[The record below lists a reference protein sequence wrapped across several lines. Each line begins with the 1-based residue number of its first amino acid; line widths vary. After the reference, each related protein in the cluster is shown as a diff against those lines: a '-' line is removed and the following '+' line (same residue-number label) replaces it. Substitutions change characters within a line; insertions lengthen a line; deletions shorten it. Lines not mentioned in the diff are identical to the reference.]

1 MTKDD
6 GAGLS
11 PRPRGPSLRSNLL
24 LAAAGLI
31 ASLLLCELLL
41 RLLGVSYPVF
51 VWTDPVRGVG
61 HVPGAK
67 SQKQY
72 KGRPLVEINSDG
84 WRGPDIALG
93 RSPGTIR
100 VALLGDSFI
109 EAFEVPF
116 EKTVGEVLGRRL
128 STLLGTP
135 VEVLN
140 FGHGGYGTTQELLT
154 LQHEVWKYSP
164 DLILLGMTLGND
176 ISDNYR
182 PLKQSD
188 YVPYHVFRDTTLQL
202 DSSFLQSRGY
212 QSRALWTRNL
222 LGLVQHSR
230 LVQVLN
236 RARYVRR
243 HAKHQR
249 RNVAQGPVH
258 EVGLDDQVNLPP
270 TTPEWHEAWRVTEG
284 VLRLMRDEA
293 RRNETPLAVVTL
305 TRGMQVTPRREERK
319 KYLDELGGKDLYYP
333 ERRVAA
339 FGDREGIPVL
349 NLAPAMA
356 KQAEERQVFFHADQ
370 DSVGIG
376 HWNEEGHQ
384 AAAELTASW
393 IAREW
398 QTLRRSSRVG
408 LKVVDRE

>member
-1 MTKDD
+1 
-6 GAGLS
+6 
-11 PRPRGPSLRSNLL
+11 
-24 LAAAGLI
+24 LI

-51 VWTDPVRGVG
+51 VWTDPIRGVA
-61 HVPGAK
+61 HVSGAK
-67 SQKQY
+67 SEKHY
-72 KGRPLVEINSDG
+72 NGRPLVEINSDG

-116 EKTVGEVLGRRL
+116 EKTFGEVLARRL

-230 LVQVLN
+230 LVQVVN
-236 RARYVRR
+236 RARHLRR
-243 HAKHQR
+243 RTEHRR
-249 RNVAQGPVH
+249 RNVDQGPVD
-258 EVGLDDQVNLPP
+258 EVGLDAQVNLPP

-305 TRGMQVTPRREERK
+305 TRGMQVTPQREDRER
-319 KYLDELGGKDLYYP
+319 YLDQLGVKDLYYP

-370 DSVGIG
+370 DSLGIG

-398 QTLRRSSRVG
+398 QTLRR
-408 LKVVDRE
+408 